1 MCRNYAQSV
10 HIWGYLLWCIVPAC
24 LALERSTVVPFPKV
38 IHFICDS
45 PNQTAMSL
53 RQHKCLASWKKY
65 NPDHAVRFWDD
76 KTVEDFVRDQFP
88 NEVALYHGLTE
99 VERKHLLRY
108 MIMFKNGG
116 VYADLDVECYRQV
129 NSWYPNLHENG
140 FVVVGIEADVTA
152 VGEKDY
158 DLIRPQQLAP
168 WVFAGPKGH
177 DVFDCAIKRI
187 GLRYRQFNVAAPR
200 KLWDARASQ
209 QLAGAGV
216 FTDCVQQYLSSAGG
230 LPFAR
235 MRSMSSAKV
244 SDVVILHTDAFA
256 PFQPHSGGTVPD
268 GYSELYDL
276 PDYMLQYIDD
286 LGILVRRW
294 AGGSTEASRISM
306 SSMVTASRTPV
317 RAEVFRPWPW
327 QHTLFTSRKYPVV
340 QCMAVAGFV
349 LGTVMA
355 LWLWASLR
363 LDTWP
368 TRTGGRLF
376 PSKFGWKKVAVFAV
390 WLLGILCVWEIATS
404 ILDYQRLRKTN
415 DHIVAWY
422 HETLEVQ
429 APQASF
435 VFMSVP
441 STIAAGEP
449 IKVRIEFHNS
459 GKSIWYVNKG
469 YRVKAFG
476 KHAHMLLENNKL
488 LSDSERCDWWRGC
501 GCGPK
506 YNGCVRVL
514 FVATRVSSGRRKHS
528 HAVAFPMGG

>member
-1 MCRNYAQSV
+1 MIFSACRT
-10 HIWGYLLWCIVPAC
+10 
-24 LALERSTVVPFPKV
+24 R
-38 IHFICDS
+38 
-45 PNQTAMSL
+45 
-53 RQHKCLASWKKY
+53 
-65 NPDHAVRFWDD
+65 
-76 KTVEDFVRDQFP
+76 
-88 NEVALYHGLTE
+88 
-99 VERKHLLRY
+99 
-108 MIMFKNGG
+108 
-116 VYADLDVECYRQV
+116 
-129 NSWYPNLHENG
+129 
-140 FVVVGIEADVTA
+140 
-152 VGEKDY
+152 
-158 DLIRPQQLAP
+158 
-168 WVFAGPKGH
+168 
-177 DVFDCAIKRI
+177 AISIPSCSRCKSHTI
-187 GLRYRQFNVAAPR
+187 
-200 KLWDARASQ
+200 ARA
-209 QLAGAGV
+209 AFEGEW
-216 FTDCVQQYLSSAGG
+216 DVQCHVSVKSSS
-230 LPFAR
+230 PC
-235 MRSMSSAKV
+235 
-244 SDVVILHTDAFA
+244 
-256 PFQPHSGGTVPD
+256 
-268 GYSELYDL
+268 
-276 PDYMLQYIDD
+276 MLQ
-286 LGILVRRW
+286 
-294 AGGSTEASRISM
+294 
-306 SSMVTASRTPV
+306 VTASRTPV